1 MSDNISDDAHAFD
14 RTPEGEAMV
23 ALLRRH
29 APPPPDVEHGRMAV
43 LARIP
48 AGRSYTLAW
57 AGPAIG
63 AAAAVLITV
72 LLLTQEAP
80 QPSHIA
86 TPAPIADA
94 TPAAEV
100 VRGGTASQLVAV
112 VRGPSGDGWRIDAGL
127 KDGLRVGDTL
137 AANGREYTVSAVGI
151 FEARVK
157 GASAPARGDRLTR
170 AIDSEA
176 LQRADAMA
184 AIGGDPGGFYD
195 FGAVFE
201 ALPVSDARN
210 LGFAD
215 GNALRVAEVI
225 RTVLRD
231 FSASPETTLAAALGL
246 QAGDVIVSVNGYE
259 ASDLNRLANA
269 LQWTRTSSM
278 LQVTVLRDG
287 RTVELSVR

>member
-1 MSDNISDDAHAFD
+1 MNSNLSDESDAFD

-29 APPPPDVEHGRMAV
+29 APPPPDVEHARTAV
-43 LARIP
+43 LDRLP
-48 AGRSYTLAW
+48 AGRSFTLAW
-57 AGPAIG
+57 AGPALG

-72 LLLTQEAP
+72 LLLTQEAS
-80 QPSHIA
+80 QPAHTT
-86 TPAPIADA
+86 TPAPVADA

-100 VRGGTASQLVAV
+100 VRGGAAPQLVAV
-112 VRGPSGDGWRIDAGL
+112 VRGPSGDGWRVDAGL
-127 KDGLRVGDTL
+127 KDGLRTGDTL
-137 AANGREYTVSAVGI
+137 SANGREYTVSAIGI
-151 FEARVK
+151 FESRVK
-157 GASAPARGDRLTR
+157 GTVAPARGDRLTR
-170 AIDSEA
+170 AIDTPA

-201 ALPVSDARN
+201 TLPVSDARN

-231 FSASPETTLAAALGL
+231 FSASPETTLAAKLGL
-246 QAGDVIVSVNGYE
+246 QVGDVIVSVNGYE
-259 ASDLNRLANA
+259 AGDLSRLANA

-278 LQVTVLRDG
+278 LQVTMLRDG
-287 RTVELSVR
+287 RTVELALK

>member
-1 MSDNISDDAHAFD
+1 MSEDMHSNEQGFD

-29 APPPPDVEHGRMAV
+29 APPPPDVERARMAV
-43 LARIP
+43 LARLP

-72 LLLTQEAP
+72 LLLTQEPP
-80 QPSHIA
+80 QPVDHT
-86 TPAPIADA
+86 TPAPIVGT

-100 VRGGTASQLVAV
+100 VRGGAAPQLVAV

-127 KDGLRVGDTL
+127 KDGLRTGDTL
-137 AANGREYTVSAVGI
+137 TAGGREYTVSAVGI
-151 FEARVK
+151 FESRVK
-157 GASAPARGDRLTR
+157 GAAAPARGDRLTR
-170 AIDSEA
+170 AIDTEA
-176 LQRADAMA
+176 LQRAEAMA

-210 LGFAD
+210 QGFAD

-225 RTVLRD
+225 RSVLRD
-231 FSASPETTLAAALGL
+231 FSASPEATLAAALGL

-259 ASDLNRLANA
+259 VGNLNGLANA
-269 LQWTRTSSM
+269 LQWTRASGM
-278 LQVTVLRDG
+278 LNVTVLRDR
-287 RTVELSVR
+287 RTLELSKK

>member
-1 MSDNISDDAHAFD
+1 MSDNINDDAHAFD

-29 APPPPDVEHGRMAV
+29 APPPPDIENARTAV
-43 LARIP
+43 LARLP

-80 QPSHIA
+80 KPA
-86 TPAPIADA
+86 GDPTPAPIADA

-100 VRGGTASQLVAV
+100 VRGHAAPQLVAV

-127 KDGLRVGDTL
+127 KDGLRAGDTL
-137 AANGREYTVSAVGI
+137 SAGGREYTVSAVGI
-151 FEARVK
+151 FESRVK
-157 GASAPARGDRLTR
+157 GAVAPARGDRLTR
-170 AIDSEA
+170 AIDTEA

-201 ALPVSDARN
+201 TLPVGDARN
-210 LGFAD
+210 MGFAD

-231 FSASPETTLAAALGL
+231 FNAAPQTTLAAALGL

-259 ASDLNRLANA
+259 SGDLNRLANA

-287 RTVELSVR
+287 RTVELSLK